1 MKYNTNTALSN
12 VTWLSEVILD
22 GASAYSLITVANLTA
37 RGIVEEC
44 LHLLHEVSEVPDVNT
59 DFNIGDAGVSYLDGG
74 GSLGID
80 LQLEIPGTLAVAIE
94 EIADDRNLTF
104 SETVSQLIEEGL
116 ARIA

>member
-1 MKYNTNTALSN
+1 MKHSLTDITWITEIILEGADCYN
-12 VTWLSEVILD
+12 
-22 GASAYSLITVANLTA
+22 LITAANQA
-37 RGIVEEC
+37 DRGITEEC
-44 LHLLHEVSEVPDVNT
+44 HHLLYEVVEISDEDA
-59 DFNIGDAGVSYLDGG
+59 DYNIGDAGVSYLDGG

-104 SETVSQLIEEGL
+104 PEAVSQLIEEGL